1 MSGTR
6 FELRFVKMF
15 NLNLNMM
22 NLVKRQKPVFTSLID
37 DLFLNQDWSHMSG
50 SLPAANIIEADD
62 RFDIEL
68 AAPGKKKGD
77 FKIELDE
84 GILTISSETETKSS
98 DNVGNFTRKEFGF
111 NSFKRSFNIPES
123 VSTDKIS
130 ANYKEGILTVS
141 LPKKEEA
148 LPQPKKLI
156 SIK

>member
-1 MSGTR
+1 
-6 FELRFVKMF
+6 
-15 NLNLNMM
+15 M

-37 DLFLNQDWSHMSG
+37 DLFLNQDWSQINTTV
-50 SLPAANIIEADD
+50 PAANIIEADD
-62 RFDIEL
+62 HFNIEL
-68 AAPGKKKGD
+68 SAPGKKKSD

-84 GILTISSETETKSS
+84 GVLTISSEIETKSTEKEGS
-98 DNVGNFTRKEFGF
+98 FTRKEFGY
-111 NSFKRSFNIPES
+111 SAFKRSFNIPDT
-123 VSTDKIS
+123 VVADKIS